1 MTKTFLID
9 TTFLNDDT
17 VFQQLYNQTSTYR
30 QKKID
35 SFRFRK
41 DKNLCLGAGA
51 LLNFAL
57 KEFGLSEKDMTY
69 SLEKAGK
76 PCFENHKKI
85 QFNISHSCKCDIVS
99 VSDNA
104 IGCDIE
110 LITPQELDI
119 AKKFF
124 HKNEYMYL
132 KSINNPGEQIYAF
145 FRLWTLKESY
155 VKALGKGMT
164 KPFHSFAVEIGDKI
178 TIFDNQ
184 DENPHFFKEYRWG
197 EYAIACCSQQDSFHK
212 ELIVVTPKDLE

>member
-9 TTFLNDDT
+9 TSFLNDDEI
-17 VFQQLYNQTSTYR
+17 FRQLYNRTSTYR

-57 KEFGLSEKDMTY
+57 MEFGLSEKDMTY
-69 SLEKAGK
+69 SFEKSGK
-76 PCFENHKKI
+76 PYFKNHKEI
-85 QFNISHSCKCDIVS
+85 HFNISHSQKCAIVS
-99 VSDNA
+99 VSDKDV
-104 IGCDIE
+104 GCDIE
-110 LITPQELDI
+110 LIAPQKLDI
-119 AKKFF
+119 AEKFF
-124 HKNEYMYL
+124 HKNEYNYL
-132 KSINNPGEQIYAF
+132 QSLNNPDEQSYVF

-164 KPFHSFAVEIGDKI
+164 KPFDEFSIEIGDKI

-184 DENPHFFKEYRWG
+184 DEKPHFFKEYQWDK
-197 EYAIACCSQQDSFHK
+197 YAIACCSRQDCFQK
-212 ELIVVTPKDLE
+212 ELIIVTPKDL